1 MKLLFN
7 LLKLQYIRVIINK
20 VIKSFII
27 IYINEIKSII
37 LFDENPIKEDYEEET
52 DEIKK

>member
-7 LLKLQYIRVIINK
+7 LLKLQYIRV
-20 VIKSFII
+20 II

-37 LFDENPIKEDYEEET
+37 LFDENPIKEDYEGES